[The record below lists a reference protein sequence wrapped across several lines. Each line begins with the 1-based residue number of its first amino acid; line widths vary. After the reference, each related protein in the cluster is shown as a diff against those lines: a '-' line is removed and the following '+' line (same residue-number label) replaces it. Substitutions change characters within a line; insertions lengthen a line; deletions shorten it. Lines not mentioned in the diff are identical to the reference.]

1 MMMHESLT
9 PGIKYSLEVQEYVS
23 TSLYRLEGWAGSNYG
38 TEFSEIRLVYENGVA
53 DPIQGEYGLERL
65 DVSTYYNLPTFRYS
79 GFRFHFAPVPGTH
92 RVQIQAKYPDTDWLA
107 IGVVEL
113 LPDLITLPS
122 HVNPKQ
128 AERKS
133 PTLAVVD
140 DFYKD
145 PDAIRELALG
155 LEYFPSGNHKG
166 KRTKSRMILDGTKEA
181 IEEIMGRKIIAWNY
195 GYNGVFQYCTAEDPL
210 VYHCDSQTYAAVVF
224 LTPDAPPES
233 GTSFFRSRK
242 NGLWRAPIKEDEER
256 LGRDGNT
263 LLYEMF
269 EGNFYDKTRWDLV
282 DKIGNR
288 YNRLAIWDAQL
299 VHAAS
304 EYFGKEINDARL
316 FHMFFFDC
324 E

>member
-1 MMMHESLT
+1 MIHEAMT
-9 PGIKYSLEVQEYVS
+9 PGIKYNLEVNEYVS
-23 TSLYRLEGWAGSNYG
+23 SSLYRIEGWAGSNYG
-38 TEFSEIRLVYENGVA
+38 THFTDIRLVYENDVIDA
-53 DPIQGEYGLERL
+53 IPGEYGLERL
-65 DVSTYYNLPTFRYS
+65 DVSTYYNLPLLQHS
-79 GFRFHFAPVPGTH
+79 GFRFHFKPAAGTH
-92 RVQIQAKYPDTDWLA
+92 RVQIQAKYEDTDWLA
-107 IGVVEL
+107 IAIL
-113 LPDLITLPS
+113 DLIPDLVTFPDTHNQI
-122 HVNPKQ
+122 Q
-128 AERKS
+128 AEPKS

-140 DFYKD
+140 GFYKD

-166 KRTKSRMILDGTKEA
+166 KRTQSRMILDGTKEA

-195 GYNGVFQYCTAEDPL
+195 GYNGVFQYCTSEDPL

-242 NGLWRAPIKEDEER
+242 NGVWRSPTPEDEIR
-256 LGRDGNT
+256 TGKDGNT

-304 EYFGKEINDARL
+304 EYFGKDINDGRL

>member
-1 MMMHESLT
+1 MHEAIT
-9 PGIKYSLEVQEYVS
+9 PGIKYNLEVNEYVS
-23 TSLYRLEGWAGSNYG
+23 SSHYRLEGWVGSNYG
-38 TEFSEIRLVYENGVA
+38 TQVEEIRIVFENQVA
-53 DPIQGEYGLERL
+53 EPIMGEYGLERL
-65 DVSTYYNLPTFRYS
+65 DVSTYYNLPLLQYS
-79 GFRFHFAPVPGTH
+79 GFRFNFKPLEGTH
-92 RVQIQAKYPDTDWLA
+92 RVQIQARYPDTDWLA
-107 IGVVEL
+107 IAIVDL
-113 LPDLITLPS
+113 LHDLVSFPA
-122 HVNPKQ
+122 HYDQRQ

-155 LEYFPSGNHKG
+155 FEYFPSGNHKG
-166 KRTKSRMILDGTKEA
+166 KRTQVRMILDGTKEA
-181 IEEIMGRKIIAWNY
+181 IEEIMGRRITGWNY

-224 LTPDAPPES
+224 LTPDAPPET

-242 NGLWRAPIKEDEER
+242 NGVWRAPTPEDEAR
-256 LGRDGNT
+256 TGKDGNT

-304 EYFGKEINDARL
+304 EYFGKDINDGRL